1 MTARNGT
8 PSSLYISYESLTDTY
23 SLMNYIKLGGDIM
36 NKKSRKV
43 KTFIKEHKK
52 EILIG
57 TGVVI
62 TGGLLIKVKTIA
74 NIAMNS
80 LNREERRVLFEIKE
94 IAESI
99 ERLDRNAPINK
110 FDRIPR
116 KLKRIEELNEDLLI
130 IRKDINKVKKF

>member
-1 MTARNGT
+1 MWLIYDYDDLDIWEFRTTARNGT
-8 PSSLYISYESLTDTY
+8 PSSLYISYESLTDAY

-43 KTFIKEHKK
+43 KTFIKDHKK

-62 TGGLLIKVKTIA
+62 TGGLLLKVKTIA

-80 LNREERRVLFEIKE
+80 LN
-94 IAESI
+94 
-99 ERLDRNAPINK
+99 
-110 FDRIPR
+110 
-116 KLKRIEELNEDLLI
+116 
-130 IRKDINKVKKF
+130 

>member
-1 MTARNGT
+1 
-8 PSSLYISYESLTDTY
+8 
-23 SLMNYIKLGGDIM
+23 M

-43 KTFIKEHKK
+43 KTFIKDHKK

-62 TGGLLIKVKTIA
+62 TGGLLLKVKTIA

-94 IAESI
+94 ITESI

-116 KLKRIEELNEDLLI
+116 KLKRIEELNEDLLV